1 MSFFNQYKKISI
13 IKKQQE
19 TMLYEIVMNEI
30 EEGFRHKGS
39 YGKALVK
46 CQGDEKKAEAEY
58 IKLRVEDLKDFI
70 LLNDIIEDE
79 KLRAVKELEKQN
91 EILNK
96 TKKIK
101 DVSTEEIDIV
111 EKPTFTMSGD
121 DEAIRQEAK
130 RRVAERMD
138 KLNKK

>member
-1 MSFFNQYKKISI
+1 
-13 IKKQQE
+13 
-19 TMLYEIVMNEI
+19 MLYLRTSKLIMLFLIVQSLIVTN
-30 EEGFRHKGS
+30 
-39 YGKALVK
+39 GKALVK

-58 IKLRVEDLKDFI
+58 IKLRVEDLKDFL

-101 DVSTEEIDIV
+101 NVSTEEIDII
-111 EKPTFTMSGD
+111 EKPTFPLSGD
-121 DEAIRQEAK
+121 DAAIRQEAK
-130 RRVAERMD
+130 RRVAERMN

>member
-1 MSFFNQYKKISI
+1 MSFFNQYKKVSI

-58 IKLRVEDLKDFI
+58 IKLWFEDLKDFI
-70 LLNDIIEDE
+70 LLNDIICGAYI
-79 KLRAVKELEKQN
+79 RNRTPLER
-91 EILNK
+91 
-96 TKKIK
+96 TT
-101 DVSTEEIDIV
+101 SC
-111 EKPTFTMSGD
+111 
-121 DEAIRQEAK
+121 
-130 RRVAERMD
+130 
-138 KLNKK
+138 